1 MDLQLEKIKIIL
13 GNFVLA
19 GMINLHLVN
28 YALVVARGSTTG
40 FSTTL
45 YLGFFVFSIV
55 VWMIQGKLK
64 LDFRWLI
71 VFALLILW
79 HLCNASVSRI
89 NLLMLCAYV
98 GMPFFIISNVKYSAN
113 RVLIWT
119 MLISIVFIPGFPI
132 MLARTKYGIVDVDV
146 AYSVLPSIIAGI
158 VHFAY
163 YRNSIK
169 RIEWP
174 IYLIPLYYMLQLFFN
189 GLRGPLTCILITSL
203 LVSIFKFDIDDC
215 LQIRKLNR
223 GLWILFVTAIILT
236 FFLEFFLQLV
246 VNIFQLFNIDAY
258 FITKTIRLLNAG
270 DVSNGRNNI
279 WGIAWNGFLRSPIW
293 GNGFDSFQYH
303 TGIPYPH
310 NFILQSLYDGGILFF
325 IPMALIFIFGI
336 YRAIKSGI
344 KDNIALLIFFFGFGL
359 VYSLLSQ
366 DMFNIFYLWT
376 IVAFLLMQQKNIQYL
391 NTEGEK
397 KND

>member
-113 RVLIWT
+113 SVLIWT

-189 GLRGPLTCILITSL
+189 GLRGPLTCILITAL

-236 FFLEFFLQLV
+236 FFLEYFLQLV

-336 YRAIKSGI
+336 YRAIKSGF

-376 IVAFLLMQQKNIQYL
+376 IVAFLLMQQKTIQYL